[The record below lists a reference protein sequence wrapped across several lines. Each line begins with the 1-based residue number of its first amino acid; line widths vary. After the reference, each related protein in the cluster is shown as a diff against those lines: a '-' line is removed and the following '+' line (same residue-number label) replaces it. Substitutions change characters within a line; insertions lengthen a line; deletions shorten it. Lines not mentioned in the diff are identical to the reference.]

1 MCPHVGVQAP
11 LRFKHLPTHFA
22 PGAGRPV
29 VTLVR
34 NVQLIL
40 PLALIVVRAPAVV
53 PAEPLRLLQAM
64 DDEEVAGERAV
75 GGVAQAALLAL
86 VGRAVAL
93 VLGNVCVKSR
103 EVLGAEAADGT
114 LVHFEDVHFEPL
126 QWL

>member
-22 PGAGRPV
+22 PGAGCPIV
-29 VTLVR
+29 ILVR
-34 NVQLIL
+34 NVHLIL
-40 PLALIVVRAPAVV
+40 LLTLVAIRAPPIVSAQ
-53 PAEPLRLLQAM
+53 ALGLLQAM
-64 DDEEVAGERAV
+64 DDEEVAGKRPV

-93 VLGNVCVKSR
+93 VLGNVSVKSC
-103 EVLGAEAADGT
+103 EVLAGEAADST

-126 QWL
+126 